1 MTGHRT
7 LTTVIGAAALAAV
20 LAACSGDGGD
30 GPVTSPTPGDTQDIA
45 AATARAVALVSALE
59 AARATLADGTFDDS
73 ALMVAPSVAA
83 THDGTAVTIDV
94 SEGGTP
100 QGGSARSGEFAEQ
113 EAGTAAIQGWAVA
126 RFRRGEPPEELVVYT
141 DIGVP
146 EAVAFTPENL
156 NRLAEVSGL
165 TGDALPETGLVI
177 EAAYHP
183 LVVSTSLAAAS
194 PNGSATHRAQ
204 GTGEDEGL
212 TFTGTFAGGTGT
224 YACSGSMCSVTL
236 DDRGVATTMAGDWA
250 FSPTGGALA
259 HVPDYEHLQ
268 FGWWLSGKEDGL
280 YAFQT
285 FAGSTGYA
293 IGSGAVTA
301 SMTGTATY
309 RGAAAGIYA
318 STDVSGGQ
326 VTSAES
332 GAFTASA
339 TLTAHFFGALDA
351 GEIGGEIASFRNAAG
366 EALGDWRVTLAAAN
380 LSAGSASFAG
390 ASEGTVG
397 PGTSGSGSWEGMFH
411 GSDGAESNA
420 RPSDATGRFDV
431 HFPGMHIAGAFGAS
445 R

>member
-1 MTGHRT
+1 MIAHRT
-7 LTTVIGAAALAAV
+7 LTTVIGAAALTAA
-20 LAACSGDGGD
+20 LAACSGDGGG
-30 GPVTSPTPGDTQDIA
+30 GPATSPMPEDTRDIA

-59 AARATLADGTFDDS
+59 AAKATLADGTFDDT
-73 ALMVAPSVAA
+73 ALMVAPSIAA
-83 THDGTAVTIDV
+83 MHDGTAVSIDV
-94 SEGGTP
+94 SEGGAP
-100 QGGSARSGEFAEQ
+100 QGGSARSGDFAAQ
-113 EAGTAAIQGWAVA
+113 ESGPAAIPDWSGA
-126 RFRRGEPPEELVVYT
+126 RFRRGEAPEELVVYT
-141 DIGVP
+141 DIGAP
-146 EAVAFTPENL
+146 EAFAFTPENL
-156 NRLAEVSGL
+156 NRLAEVNGL
-165 TGDALPETGLVI
+165 TGDALPEAGLAI
-177 EAAYHP
+177 AAAYHP

-204 GTGEDEGL
+204 GTGADAGL
-212 TFTGTFAGGTGT
+212 TFTGTFAGGSGT
-224 YACSGSMCSVTL
+224 YACSGGMCSVTL
-236 DDRGVATTMAGDWA
+236 DDRGVATAMGGEWA
-250 FSPTGGALA
+250 FSPASDA
-259 HVPDYEHLQ
+259 MAQVPDYAYLQ
-268 FGWWLSGKEDGL
+268 FGWWLSGKDDGP

-285 FAGSTGYA
+285 FAGSTGFMA
-293 IGSGAVTA
+293 GSGAVSA

-326 VTSAES
+326 VTDAES

-366 EALGDWRVTLAAAN
+366 EALGDWRVTLAAAD
-380 LSAGSASFAG
+380 LSGGSASFAG

-397 PGTSGSGSWEGMFH
+397 PGTSGLGGWEGMFH

-420 RPSDATGRFDV
+420 RPSDVTGRFDV

>member
-1 MTGHRT
+1 MSGHRT
-7 LTTVIGAAALAAV
+7 LTTVIGAAALMLV
-20 LAACSGDGGD
+20 LAACSGEGGD
-30 GPVTSPTPGDTQDIA
+30 GPVTSPMPGDTQDIA

-59 AARATLADGTFDDS
+59 AAKATLAGGRFDDT
-73 ALMVAPSVAA
+73 ALMVAPSIAA
-83 THDGTAVTIDV
+83 THDGTAVSIDV

-100 QGGSARSGEFAEQ
+100 QGGSARSGDFAAQ
-113 EAGTAAIQGWAVA
+113 GSGPATIAGWTGAL
-126 RFRRGEPPEELVVYT
+126 FRRGEAPEELVVYT
-141 DIGVP
+141 DIGAP

-165 TGDALPETGLVI
+165 TGDALPETGLAI
-177 EAAYHP
+177 ETAYHP

-204 GTGEDEGL
+204 GTGADAGL
-212 TFTGTFAGGTGT
+212 TFTGTFAGGSGT
-224 YACSGSMCSVTL
+224 YGCSGSACSVTL
-236 DDRGVATTMAGDWA
+236 DDRGVATGMGGAWA
-250 FSPTGGALA
+250 FLPASGALA
-259 HVPDYEHLQ
+259 QIPDYEHLQ
-268 FGWWLSGKEDGL
+268 FGWWLSGNDDGP

-285 FAGSTGYA
+285 FAGSTGFVA
-293 IGSGAVTA
+293 GSGEVSA
-301 SMTGTATY
+301 SMTGSATY
-309 RGAAAGIYA
+309 RGSAAGIYA

-326 VTSAES
+326 VTKAES

-366 EALGDWRVTLAAAN
+366 EALGDWHVTLVAAD
-380 LSAGSASFAG
+380 LSSGSASFAG
-390 ASEGTVG
+390 ASDGTVG
-397 PGTSGSGSWEGMFH
+397 PGTSGAGSWEGTFH

-420 RPSDATGRFDV
+420 RPSDVTGRFDA